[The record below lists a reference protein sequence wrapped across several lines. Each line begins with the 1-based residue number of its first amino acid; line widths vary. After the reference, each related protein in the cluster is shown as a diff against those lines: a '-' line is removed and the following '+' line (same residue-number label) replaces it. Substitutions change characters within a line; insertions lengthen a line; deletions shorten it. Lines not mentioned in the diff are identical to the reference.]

1 MLVVPREVAYVL
13 TLILSLLML
22 KHVPALDFLPLAHI
36 TGVVSF
42 TFAIYLALRIYRAEL
57 ARIRSE

>member
-22 KHVPALDFLPLAHI
+22 KHVPALDFLPLGHI
-36 TGVVSF
+36 TGVVCF